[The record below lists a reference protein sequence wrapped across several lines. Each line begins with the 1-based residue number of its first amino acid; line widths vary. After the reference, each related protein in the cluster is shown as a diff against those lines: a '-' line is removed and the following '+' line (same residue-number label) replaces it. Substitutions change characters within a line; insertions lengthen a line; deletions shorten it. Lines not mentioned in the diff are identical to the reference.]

1 MSLVPTM
8 PGSKPRGWFSRR
20 HKTDDANRAARER
33 YANRSALRYNGIRGQ
48 QVWTEVDRTQSNEIV
63 MGWAKV

>member
-1 MSLVPTM
+1 M

-20 HKTDDANRAARER
+20 HENDDANRAARER
-33 YANRSALRYNGIRGQ
+33 YANRAADRPS

-63 MGWAKV
+63 MGWVKKPIDGWVKT